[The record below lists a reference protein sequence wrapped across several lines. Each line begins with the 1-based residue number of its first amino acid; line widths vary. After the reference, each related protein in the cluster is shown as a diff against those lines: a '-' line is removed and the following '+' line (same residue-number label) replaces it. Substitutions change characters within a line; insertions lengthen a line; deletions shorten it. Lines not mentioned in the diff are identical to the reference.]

1 MVIIIMSFRIAFKL
15 LKLIVNYYNMY
26 YYSLIINITFYG
38 IMINNSVRITM
49 VALKILHLSDMSNK
63 QIDYPE

>member
-26 YYSLIINITFYG
+26 YYSLIIN
-38 IMINNSVRITM
+38 
-49 VALKILHLSDMSNK
+49 
-63 QIDYPE
+63 PELFMTSGSCP